1 MTSENIY
8 SIYLITNL
16 INHKKYVGYTSN
28 KLGHRFN
35 DHCKIAKPKYQDR
48 STISLAIEKNGRD
61 NFSCQVIFQSK
72 DYDYCRQIE
81 TDFIKEYNTLTSTL
95 GGHGYNIDLGGKGHK
110 RSIQTIEK
118 HRAKLLGRKQTEEH
132 KKRKGFK
139 AGNQIGKKNSG
150 KKRTEEQKQKTRQ
163 IQKELYAT
171 GSLVSHMTGKT
182 FKVDYPDSL
191 LKMKQTIRD
200 NRINTNKFKNI
211 VVKNLDTGVIYELDH
226 NYQDFFKLHNLNNFM
241 TVCIKN
247 PSRIIKNFILVSYEL
262 NR

>member
-48 STISLAIEKNGRD
+48 STISLAIEKYGRD

-150 KKRTEEQKQKTRQ
+150 KKRTEEQNIANSERR
-163 IQKELYAT
+163 KEEYKN
-171 GSLVSHMTGKT
+171 GRVPNFRGKSI
-182 FKVDYPDSL
+182 KIDYPEIA
-191 LKMKQTIRD
+191 LKIKNSKIQ
-200 NRINTNKFKNI
+200 NRKITNKFKNI
-211 VVKNLDTGVIYELDH
+211 VVKNLDTGIIYELDH

-241 TVCIKN
+241 TLSIKHIG
-247 PSRIIKNFILVSYEL
+247 RIIKNFILVSYEL
-262 NR
+262 NK